1 MPCKYLAAKIR
12 ANTVILTSFCT
23 NLIVLDLTAGT
34 AELSEVAPTY
44 RSVLSGTG
52 ISFLQAAV
60 SDIDLTGK
68 AVTVTGA
75 VCDDL
80 DGYVLLDDADQ
91 SRTVQYDKIVL
102 ALGAEPVAGLVMGA
116 KEHAIPF
123 YTIEDSYR
131 VQRALRG
138 LAASS
143 KPTINVV
150 VVGGSLCGVEIAAT
164 IVGALGRDR
173 AAVTIVSRGDELL
186 STAAAANQK
195 AGTAKMNALGV
206 TVLTGTSVT
215 RVQQGSIAVRDKHS
229 SSSSSSS
236 DSSSGSST
244 ATADRELPADLVVW
258 TAGSKPNSLLDALD
272 LPKDST
278 GRVLVNELLAV
289 TDNSYDGSVYCLG
302 DCASVQGSSNG
313 ATAQVAMQQ
322 SEYVAWNLW
331 APSAGRKQL
340 PFKFTNLGEMVSLGR
355 LDGAVSALNSLVS
368 FKGPAAAVARRT
380 VYAARMPT
388 SRQRLQAATSIAV
401 GAAAQLSAAA
411 LETGFDIFDKLAAD
425 VRRREQQ

>member
-1 MPCKYLAAKIR
+1 
-12 ANTVILTSFCT
+12 
-23 NLIVLDLTAGT
+23 
-34 AELSEVAPTY
+34 VAPTY

-60 SDIDLTGK
+60 CDIDLTSK

-80 DGYVLLDDADQ
+80 DGYVVLDDADQ

-102 ALGAEPVAGLVMGA
+102 ALGAEPVAGLVEGA

-164 IVGALGRDR
+164 IVGSLGRDR

-215 RVQQGSIAVRDKHS
+215 RVQQGSITVRDKHS
-229 SSSSSSS
+229 SSSSSNSDSRDSSS
-236 DSSSGSST
+236 DSSSN
-244 ATADRELPADLVVW
+244 AAVDRELPADLIVW

-289 TDNSYDGSVYCLG
+289 TTSNDGSVYCLG

-368 FKGPAAAVARRT
+368 FKGPAAAVARRA

-411 LETGFDIFDKLAAD
+411 LETGFDLFDKLAAD